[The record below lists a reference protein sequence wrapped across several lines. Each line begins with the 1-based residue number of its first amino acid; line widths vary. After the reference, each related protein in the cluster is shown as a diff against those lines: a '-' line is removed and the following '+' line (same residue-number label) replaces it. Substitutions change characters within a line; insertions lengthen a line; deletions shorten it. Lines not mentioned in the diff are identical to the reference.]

1 MEAGKSKIC
10 SQGGQAGD
18 PGGADASVSGWRP
31 TAWRPRANTAIL
43 VWRWEGWDPDKLTFQ
58 LQSKDSQL

>member
-10 SQGGQAGD
+10 RGAQAGD
-18 PGGADASVSGWRP
+18 PGRADASVSGWRP

-43 VWRWEGWDPDKLTFQ
+43 V
-58 LQSKDSQL
+58 